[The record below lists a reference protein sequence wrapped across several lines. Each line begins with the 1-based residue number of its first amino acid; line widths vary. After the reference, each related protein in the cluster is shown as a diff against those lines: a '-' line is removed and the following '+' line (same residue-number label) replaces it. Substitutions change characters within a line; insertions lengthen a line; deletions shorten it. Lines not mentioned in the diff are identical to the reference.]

1 MDTLTLLFSSRV
13 KAELF
18 RILFGTDGVELH
30 VREIARRSK
39 LNDATVRQEI
49 RRLTE
54 MSLVASRRDG
64 NRVYVRAN
72 KNNPLYSDLHGL
84 VQKTSGMNEVL
95 KAALGT
101 QDIRVAFVFGSLA
114 SGKENTES
122 DVDLMLIGDISLRQT
137 VKRLGN
143 VAQQLGRELNPHV
156 LTPKEFASKRKSGD
170 HFVTTVLNAP
180 KLFVIGDA
188 QALESNTRTNSKS
201 TSNRVKKNNN
211 SLLV

>member
-64 NRVYVRAN
+64 NRVYVSAN
-72 KNNPLYSDLHGL
+72 KNNPLYPDLHGL
-84 VQKTSGMNEVL
+84 VQKTSGMSEVL

-114 SGKENTES
+114 SGKENPES
-122 DVDLMLIGDISLRQT
+122 DIDLMLIGDISLRQT

-143 VAQQLGRELNPHV
+143 VAQQLGREINPHV
-156 LTPKEFASKRKSGD
+156 FTSKEFASKRKSGD
-170 HFVTTVLNAP
+170 HFISTVLNAP
-180 KLFVIGDA
+180 KLFVIGNEHE
-188 QALESNTRTNSKS
+188 LEAVGR
-201 TSNRVKKNNN
+201 
-211 SLLV
+211 

>member
-1 MDTLTLLFSSRV
+1 MDTLALLFSSRV

-18 RILFGTDGVELH
+18 RILFQTDGVELH

-49 RRLTE
+49 RRLIE
-54 MSLVASRRDG
+54 LRLLASRRDG

-72 KNNPLYSDLHGL
+72 KNNPLYFDLHGL
-84 VQKTSGMNEVL
+84 VQKTSGMSEVL

-101 QDIRVAFVFGSLA
+101 QGLRVAFIFGSLA
-114 SGKENTES
+114 SGNENPDS
-122 DVDLMLIGDISLRQT
+122 DIDLMLIGGISLRET

-143 VAQQLGRELNPHV
+143 IAQQLGREINPHV

-170 HFVTTVLNAP
+170 HFVTTVLAAP
-180 KLFVIGDA
+180 KLFVIGD
-188 QALESNTRTNSKS
+188 QYELEAVGR
-201 TSNRVKKNNN
+201 
-211 SLLV
+211 